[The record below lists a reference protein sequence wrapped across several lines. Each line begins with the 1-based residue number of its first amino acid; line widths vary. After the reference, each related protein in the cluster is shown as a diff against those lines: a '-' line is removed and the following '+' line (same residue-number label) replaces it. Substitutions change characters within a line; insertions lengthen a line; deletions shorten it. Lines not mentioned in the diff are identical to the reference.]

1 LGSSERSFI
10 GGVEV
15 EKLTKRE
22 TEVLEK
28 MAQGLKNKEIAEA

>member
-1 LGSSERSFI
+1 MI

-28 MAQGLKNKEIAEA
+28 MAQGLKNKAMVTLCQC